1 MALGNYI
8 PFSTFLNLSQ
18 LFISLEHDQ
27 RSSILR
33 QRLEKL

>member
-1 MALGNYI
+1 MALGNYKT
-8 PFSTFLNLSQ
+8 FSSPNLSQ